1 MSSTSGILSSISGME
16 PPGSGVKFSSLS
28 SVTTA
33 SRANRSRCDS
43 ITILSSS
50 EEKLD
55 VSGRRDAGLLC
66 YEDGVFARSIWS
78 NIQDMILTDCNHA
91 CQQEVTPRSIRTI
104 IAALAE
110 QDMFFNEQDTKQSSD
125 HTCIWSLKFPLFAC
139 TSSPLTQLISVLRR
153 EPSVPPY
160 FLCR

>member
-1 MSSTSGILSSISGME
+1 MSSTSGILSSVSGME
-16 PPGSGVKFSSLS
+16 APGSGVKSSSLS
-28 SVTTA
+28 SATAA
-33 SRANRSRCDS
+33 SRANRSRCYS

-50 EEKLD
+50 EKLD

-66 YEDGVFARSIWS
+66 YEEGDARSMWS

-104 IAALAE
+104 IAALVE
-110 QDMFFNEQDTKQSSD
+110 QDMYFNEQDTKQSSD
-125 HTCIWSLKFPLFAC
+125 HTCIWSLEFPLFAY

-160 FLCR
+160 FLCRE